1 LSVGKIEFELQTT
14 GRGSTFRNGIQN
26 KALREFDANKY
37 SNKKKIAQRYQ
48 SVVNGITERFF
59 REKTTLDFELSFF
72 RIVEINRHQK
82 ISVHILILNTFTKI
96 SRD

>member
-1 LSVGKIEFELQTT
+1 MCVGKIEFELQTT

-37 SNKKKIAQRYQ
+37 SNKKKIEQRYQ

-59 REKTTLDFELSFF
+59 REKTTLHFELPFF
-72 RIVEINRHQK
+72 RIVEINRHHK
-82 ISVHILILNTFTKI
+82 ICVF
-96 SRD
+96 

>member
-1 LSVGKIEFELQTT
+1 VLAKLNSNFKLLVEVLLLGMESKTKLYVSLMQI
-14 GRGSTFRNGIQN
+14 STAI
-26 KALREFDANKY
+26 
-37 SNKKKIAQRYQ
+37 KKKIEQRYQ